1 MEAKISNELN
11 QQFAM
16 FLNQHPPRSFN
27 NALRNLL
34 MEYMQQH
41 VNIGFRLK
49 FDRFLHAMDD
59 FFKLM
64 DCADTEMRQKPVE
77 TIPNTPRKRS
87 RSGNKSGK

>member
-1 MEAKISNELN
+1 MEAKISNELR
-11 QQFAM
+11 QQFTM
-16 FLNQHPPRSFN
+16 FLNQHPPRPFN

-59 FFKLM
+59 FFKLL
-64 DCADTEMRQKPVE
+64 DCADTEMRQKPVPAIVNK
-77 TIPNTPRKRS
+77 TKKTRTRK
-87 RSGNKSGK
+87 

>member
-16 FLNQHPPRSFN
+16 FLKQHPPRPFN

-59 FFKLM
+59 FFKLL
-64 DCADTEMRQKPVE
+64 DCADTEIRQQPA
-77 TIPNTPRKRS
+77 TTTPAKTTRRTRNRK
-87 RSGNKSGK
+87 